1 VIVVDS
7 SVWIEGFRG
16 NPLVS
21 LELGRLIE
29 LDLVALVSP
38 VRLELLSG
46 SSKGDTVKLRRLLS
60 ALPTYVPTITTWK
73 QVESWVAL
81 AAKAG
86 HRFGIMDLL
95 IAATAQENSA
105 AVWSLDEDFERMAK
119 LRLLKLHRPR
129 MRGSSY

>member
-16 NPLVS
+16 DPPVS
-21 LELGRLIE
+21 LEIGRLIDD
-29 LDLVALVSP
+29 DLVALVSP

-46 SSKGDTVKLRRLLS
+46 SRKDDTIGLRRVLS
-60 ALPTYVPTITTWK
+60 ALPTYVPTTATWK

-81 AAKAG
+81 AAKSG
-86 HRFGIMDLL
+86 HRFGIMNLL

-119 LRLLKLHRPR
+119 LRLLKLHRPKVR
-129 MRGSSY
+129 RR